1 MCSGGCEARL
11 VKDPREIA
19 IDLVE
24 EITNT
29 VFQRFNPRRGVLV
42 PPRLIGRCAVASA
55 KAGEAV
61 MDRADVLLDAA
72 SEEWPVELEPDV
84 YLDLVQH
91 KGRWQ
96 VEWVVDTVAE
106 EDSAASGEDSVASEN
121 V

>member
-1 MCSGGCEARL
+1 
-11 VKDPREIA
+11 VKDPRQIA

-24 EITNT
+24 EITDT

-42 PPRLIGRCAVASA
+42 PPRLMGRCAVASA
-55 KAGEAV
+55 KAGETV

-84 YLDLVQH
+84 YLDLVQD
-91 KGRWQ
+91 KGHWQ
-96 VEWVVDTVAE
+96 VEWVVDTVVE
-106 EDSAASGEDSVASEN
+106 DDSAASEDDSAASEDDSAASEE